1 MTRRFLPATM
11 ILLFAMLPGPPARAD
26 TTIRLNGS
34 RDVAN
39 TVIQVKGGMVRLAPP
54 NLPAY
59 VLYDRNRNLAIYVDA
74 TRKTYT
80 EIDQQ
85 SLDNYAR
92 MVSTLRGQLQLLPPG
107 QRAMLEQRLGDLT
120 GVPTGS
126 LPDLGNLHTV
136 DRGGRTIAGFHCQLH
151 LVLNDKQ
158 AVGDV
163 CLSTA
168 VEAGISRP
176 DFTTLMAM
184 MDFLHHMAGTAQE
197 LAGDLTG
204 SSRLLLSGLQGIPVA
219 ARDYQSRRQ
228 FTVAGVSRQPVPAS
242 QFNDYRDYRKQALM
256 EALAQRR

>member
-1 MTRRFLPATM
+1 MTRRFFPATM
-11 ILLFAMLPGPPARAD
+11 ILLVAMLPGPPVQAD
-26 TTIRLNGS
+26 TTIRLDGS

-54 NLPAY
+54 TLPDY
-59 VLYDRNRNLAIYVDA
+59 VLYDQSRNLAIYVDA

-80 EIDQQ
+80 EIDRQ

-107 QRAMLEQRLGDLT
+107 QRAMLEQRLGELT
-120 GVPTGS
+120 GIPRGG
-126 LPDLGNLHTV
+126 LPDLDKLHSV
-136 DRGGRTIAGFHCQLH
+136 DRGGRTIAGFHCQLQ
-151 LVLNDKQ
+151 LVLNDRQ

-168 VEAGISRP
+168 AEAGISP
-176 DFTTLMAM
+176 TDFTTLMAM
-184 MDFLHHMAGTAQE
+184 MDFLRHMAGTAQE

-204 SSRLLLSGLQGIPVA
+204 STRLLLSGLQGVPVA

-228 FTVAGVSRQPVPAS
+228 FTVAGVSRQPVPAGR
-242 QFNDYRDYRKQALM
+242 FNDYRGYRKQALM